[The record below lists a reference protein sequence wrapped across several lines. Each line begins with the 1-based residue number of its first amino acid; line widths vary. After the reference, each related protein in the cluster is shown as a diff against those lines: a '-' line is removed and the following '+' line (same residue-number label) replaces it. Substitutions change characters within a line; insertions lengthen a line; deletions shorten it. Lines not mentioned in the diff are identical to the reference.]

1 MPLDVVIL
9 FLLHDVA
16 AEAVSLVSTCWL
28 GNISNPMAMGGMGFW
43 WKIGVDGFLVLGLL
57 VLLMLRSAMTA
68 GAVGRSAR
76 VDHNKLMDHVMS
88 CASSFFDTT
97 PMGRIHVDC
106 SFSCSVA
113 LYGNDLGR
121 RSDDDPKPWTG
132 RGMEGQVL

>member
-9 FLLHDVA
+9 FLHNDVA

-28 GNISNPMAMGGMGFW
+28 GNISNQMAMGGMGFW

-76 VDHNKLMDHVMS
+76 VDHKKLMDHVMS
-88 CASSFFDTT
+88 YLSSLFDTT
-97 PMGRIHVDC
+97 PMGRILNRFTGDIPQVYQ
-106 SFSCSVA
+106 FLLPRFLSVISMWVG
-113 LYGNDLGR
+113 LIG
-121 RSDDDPKPWTG
+121 
-132 RGMEGQVL
+132 